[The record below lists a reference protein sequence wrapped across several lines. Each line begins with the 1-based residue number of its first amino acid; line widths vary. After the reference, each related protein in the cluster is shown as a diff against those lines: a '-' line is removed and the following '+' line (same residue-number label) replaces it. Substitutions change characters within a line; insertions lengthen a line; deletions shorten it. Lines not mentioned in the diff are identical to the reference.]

1 MASHLK
7 LREGRAEEAGREER
21 RLLRGAATP
30 RDPAAL
36 KDAAAG
42 RAGLGEAA
50 SVRVEARAEGV

>member
-1 MASHLK
+1 MK